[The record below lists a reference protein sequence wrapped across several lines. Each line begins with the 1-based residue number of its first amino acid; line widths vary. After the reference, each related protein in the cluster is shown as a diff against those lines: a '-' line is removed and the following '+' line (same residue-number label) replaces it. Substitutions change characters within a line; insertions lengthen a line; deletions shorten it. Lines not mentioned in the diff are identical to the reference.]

1 MTAPQY
7 YISPT
12 NKIHA
17 QQCRHFKA
25 DTDGWQKMDSYSDAL
40 ATGAKPCKICCPKTS
55 PINIDE
61 LENKADL
68 SAREVNQTTTENKQ
82 ETTSNPP
89 PKPEETLDN
98 SDTIT
103 PKQQDLFA
111 QLVSTDKQPLSSELT
126 KEDGKTQEQ
135 PESSELTK
143 KESKTEE
150 QPLSS
155 PPTKEDGKTEEQSK
169 SSTEDENKTETKPES
184 SELTK
189 EDGKTGEQSESP
201 VKEDGKTGEQ
211 SESSSKED
219 DKTEEQL
226 ESSAKEGD
234 KTSEQSE
241 SFTKEDDKTSEVK
254 DKKTKSKKKKKDKK
268 PPAKKYKILAGNGCH
283 QAISEV
289 QGILV
294 PPIDA
299 ESSHQLILPD
309 GLALE
314 ATFSNPYLESL
325 ALKQPNILG
334 AHWFRGYPKMQDN
347 KLVALQIVGW
357 DGNMPTNEQGW
368 EKWEFIGVWTIQK
381 NLTVQRSMGDK
392 DVKEQAIKTG
402 YIKKFKFTFSN
413 SEDWLKRKKLW
424 IGYVYQLIC
433 RREGDTF
440 KIQKVIPYAC
450 PRFKPVAKPKK
461 KTLNKD
467 KSGEQSPPKLK
478 DKSSEQISPK
488 SNDKSSEQISSKSND
503 KSSEQISPKSK
514 DKSGEQI
521 LPKSVDLK
529 EVKKEE
535 IAPTAEILNPIDSQH
550 QTTDTPS
557 PKTESQTQTPN
568 APNSID
574 SPNPT
579 ADTPNPTVDT
589 PTEEKKGD

>member
-1 MTAPQY
+1 
-7 YISPT
+7 
-12 NKIHA
+12 
-17 QQCRHFKA
+17 
-25 DTDGWQKMDSYSDAL
+25 MDSYSDAL

-68 SAREVNQTTTENKQ
+68 SAKEVKQTTTEDKQ

-89 PKPEETLDN
+89 AKPEETLDN

-111 QLVSTDKQPLSSELT
+111 QLVSTDKQPESSPPT
-126 KEDGKTQEQ
+126 KEDEKTQEQ

-169 SSTEDENKTETKPES
+169 FSTEDENKTETKPES
-184 SELTK
+184 SEPT
-189 EDGKTGEQSESP
+189 
-201 VKEDGKTGEQ
+201 KEDGKTGEQ

-219 DKTEEQL
+219 DKT
-226 ESSAKEGD
+226 
-234 KTSEQSE
+234 
-241 SFTKEDDKTSEVK
+241 SEVK
-254 DKKTKSKKKKKDKK
+254 DKKTRSKKKKKDKK

-283 QAISEV
+283 QAIAEV

-314 ATFSNPYLESL
+314 ATFTHNYLKWL
-325 ALKQPNILG
+325 AFNQPNISG

-357 DGNMPTNEQGW
+357 DGNMPTNDQGW

-433 RREGDTF
+433 RREGDTL

-467 KSGEQSPPKLK
+467 KSDEQSPPKLK
-478 DKSSEQISPK
+478 DKSGKQISSKSNDKSGEQISPK
-488 SNDKSSEQISSKSND
+488 SNDKSSEQI
-503 KSSEQISPKSK
+503 
-514 DKSGEQI
+514 

-529 EVKKEE
+529 GVKKEE
-535 IAPTAEILNPIDSQH
+535 IASTGEIPNPIDSQH
-550 QTTDTPS
+550 QTADTPS
-557 PKTESQTQTPN
+557 SKTESQTQTPDT
-568 APNSID
+568 PNLID
-574 SPNPT
+574 SLNPT
-579 ADTPNPTVDT
+579 ADTSNPTVDT
-589 PTEEKKGD
+589 PTEEKKED

>member
-1 MTAPQY
+1 MTEETAPIY

-17 QQCRHFKA
+17 QQCRHYKP

-68 SAREVNQTTTENKQ
+68 SAKEVKQTTTEDKQ

-111 QLVSTDKQPLSSELT
+111 QLVSTDKQP
-126 KEDGKTQEQ
+126 
-135 PESSELTK
+135 ESSELNK

-150 QPLSS
+150 QSLSS

-184 SELTK
+184 SEPTK

-201 VKEDGKTGEQ
+201 VKEDGKT
-211 SESSSKED
+211 SEDKSKD
-219 DKTEEQL
+219 
-226 ESSAKEGD
+226 
-234 KTSEQSE
+234 
-241 SFTKEDDKTSEVK
+241 
-254 DKKTKSKKKKKDKK
+254 KKKKKDKK

-294 PPIDA
+294 PPIDD
-299 ESSHQLILPD
+299 ESSYQLILPD

-314 ATFSNPYLESL
+314 ATFTRPYLESL
-325 ALKQPNILG
+325 VLKQPDILG
-334 AHWFRGYPKMQDN
+334 VHWFRGYPKMQDN
-347 KLVALQIVGW
+347 KLVAFQIVGW

-368 EKWEFIGVWTIQK
+368 ERWEFIGLWALQK
-381 NLTVQRSMGDK
+381 NLTVQRSIADRT
-392 DVKEQAIKTG
+392 VRKEARKTG
-402 YIKKFKFTFSN
+402 FITEFKFTFSN
-413 SEDWLKRKKLW
+413 TEDWVKQKKLW
-424 IGYVYQLIC
+424 IGYVYKLLC
-433 RREGDTF
+433 RREGNTL

-450 PRFKPVAKPKK
+450 PRFKPVAKPK
-461 KTLNKD
+461 
-467 KSGEQSPPKLK
+467 P
-478 DKSSEQISPK
+478 
-488 SNDKSSEQISSKSND
+488 
-503 KSSEQISPKSK
+503 
-514 DKSGEQI
+514 
-521 LPKSVDLK
+521 
-529 EVKKEE
+529 VKKK
-535 IAPTAEILNPIDSQH
+535 ASQKATKPTQHLNC
-550 QTTDTPS
+550 
-557 PKTESQTQTPN
+557 E
-568 APNSID
+568 
-574 SPNPT
+574 
-579 ADTPNPTVDT
+579 
-589 PTEEKKGD
+589 